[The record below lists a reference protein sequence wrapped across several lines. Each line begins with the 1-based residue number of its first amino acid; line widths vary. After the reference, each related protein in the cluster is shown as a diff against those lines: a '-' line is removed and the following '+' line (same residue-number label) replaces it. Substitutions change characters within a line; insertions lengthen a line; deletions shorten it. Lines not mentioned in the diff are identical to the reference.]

1 MRGIHLN
8 KFNILV
14 LSLILML
21 VLAACSSGDEGGSP
35 IEFTGVVTVID
46 GDTITVGGFSVDI
59 SNASVPTTGLS
70 VGEEVRVTGLSE
82 GTTII
87 AVVVVPLSETTEE
100 DVPEPEAS
108 NAPEETDAA
117 PPEATDDAPAAT
129 EAPGDSESTE
139 EAENTDDTA
148 PVVVDGDP
156 LIVIEGPVASI
167 AINTITIF
175 DIDIEVDP
183 ADPILTEIRIGDT
196 IRIEGIS
203 SFDGITI
210 IIIAVNIT
218 IVETTIIVINSPV
231 YFAPGIPANC
241 HVKRSGRITCRGS
254 RRGSRRS

>member
-59 SNASVPTTGLS
+59 SNASVPTAGLS

-108 NAPEETDAA
+108 NAPEETDDSG
-117 PPEATDDAPAAT
+117 EA
-129 EAPGDSESTE
+129 TE
-139 EAENTDDTA
+139 EAESTGDTV